1 MGFREIKED
10 LTKKRKKQLGTSL
23 AVQWLRLH
31 TPSAGDAGSS
41 PVWGT
46 KIPHAML
53 NIANLKNL
61 KKKKIR
67 TITWKVAPLQKIN
80 HNQQNCIALNQTV
93 FIQQPSAEC
102 QLGAR
107 HHGDMHEYGH
117 TYPGA
122 AHSPASL
129 NRLESKFLHPVSSC
143 FTRFFII

>member
-1 MGFREIKED
+1 MGLREIKED
-10 LTKKRKKQLGTSL
+10 LTKKRRKQLGTSL

-46 KIPHAML
+46 KIPHAVL
-53 NIANLKNL
+53 IIANLKNF
-61 KKKKIR
+61 KKKKKR
-67 TITWKVAPLQKIN
+67 TITWKLAPLQKIN
-80 HNQQNCIALNQTV
+80 HNQQNCTALNQTV

-102 QLGAR
+102 QLG
-107 HHGDMHEYGH
+107 HN
-117 TYPGA
+117 YPGA

-143 FTRFFII
+143 FMRFFII